1 MTLSETAGSD
11 ADTIAAP
18 ATDSALPGGGHP
30 ATAYPPVP
38 RMAGVTDGDYR
49 TGRCECGRRSHAPTG
64 RAASSTT
71 RPPVP
76 GRSADTATTRP
87 PARVCGVCVSRPRRQ
102 TTIPSLHG
110 PGHPEPVAGQ
120 SPPRV
125 HTPTPTIVRAGACCG
140 DTCSATGGQPSKRSR
155 PPLELGGRILTV
167 SATSVDLEVVM
178 PSGYPYSK
186 SVRPDLFDRVYGAPR
201 RGRRRRIPTALDDR
215 HGEWR
220 VRLHRV
226 RELMPTRG

>member
-155 PPLELGGRILTV
+155 PPLELGGGSYGQCNFRGFGGCHAEWIPV
-167 SATSVDLEVVM
+167 LEV
-178 PSGYPYSK
+178 GAAGL
-186 SVRPDLFDRVYGAPR
+186 VRPGVWGTPPR
-201 RGRRRRIPTALDDR
+201 QAAQDP
-215 HGEWR
+215 HG
-220 VRLHRV
+220 
-226 RELMPTRG
+226 TR